1 MEARVMAA
9 AAAAAAV
16 MVVVVMVMVG
26 RGAVEVVLSRWGGL
40 TDEDGCDVL
49 RVVRGRSAG
58 EM

>member
-1 MEARVMAA
+1 MAA